1 MGPAWMPDLVCNILK
16 IVNLANTDA
25 IMTKLIAIVYTH
37 KVFNLEKD

>member
-25 IMTKLIAIVYTH
+25 MTKLIAIVYTH